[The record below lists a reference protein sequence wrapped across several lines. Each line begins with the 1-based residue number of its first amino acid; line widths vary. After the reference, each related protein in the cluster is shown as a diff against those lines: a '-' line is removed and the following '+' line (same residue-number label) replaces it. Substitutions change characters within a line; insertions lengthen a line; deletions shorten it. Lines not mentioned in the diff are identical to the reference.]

1 MSKIIK
7 IENGPETMNMSINKT
22 IKYTINELI
31 SKYNLLLLEYNKNFS
46 KISNTTFNTYNYFIG
61 ISTITT
67 IFHMTLIKTRN
78 LNLTI
83 FHTQKAIYYFIEFIE
98 QIFDVNNQF
107 LKLSTKE
114 AIFFVYKKTIFEL
127 TSPPNILSTNS
138 VIKLNILKHITNI
151 YSLLISHTIDN
162 LTSFSEINDI
172 IEKIIDTFTIKKR
185 IKYKVFNENLN
196 TLYYLL
202 SDYINEHTFV
212 ETIQFIKNFIIEH
225 EITNKPIKH
234 DIVHV

>member
-127 TSPPNILSTNS
+127 TSPQNILSTN
-138 VIKLNILKHITNI
+138 
-151 YSLLISHTIDN
+151 
-162 LTSFSEINDI
+162 
-172 IEKIIDTFTIKKR
+172 
-185 IKYKVFNENLN
+185 
-196 TLYYLL
+196 
-202 SDYINEHTFV
+202 
-212 ETIQFIKNFIIEH
+212 
-225 EITNKPIKH
+225 
-234 DIVHV
+234 

>member
-1 MSKIIK
+1 
-7 IENGPETMNMSINKT
+7 
-22 IKYTINELI
+22 
-31 SKYNLLLLEYNKNFS
+31 
-46 KISNTTFNTYNYFIG
+46 
-61 ISTITT
+61 
-67 IFHMTLIKTRN
+67 MTLIKTRN

-127 TSPPNILSTNS
+127 TSPSNILSTNS

-151 YSLLISHTIDN
+151 YSLLFSYFLSN
-162 LTSFSEINDI
+162 NTSFTEMNDM

-202 SDYINEHTFV
+202 TDYINEHTFL
-212 ETIQFIKNFIIEH
+212 ETIQFIKNFITEH

-234 DIVHV
+234 DII